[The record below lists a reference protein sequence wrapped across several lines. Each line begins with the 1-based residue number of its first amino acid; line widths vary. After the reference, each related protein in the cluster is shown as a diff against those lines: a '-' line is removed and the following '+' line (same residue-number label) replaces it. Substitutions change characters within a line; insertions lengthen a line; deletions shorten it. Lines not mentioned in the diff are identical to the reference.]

1 MLLHSLRMVNFK
13 RYKTETIRFRD
24 GITGI
29 IGNNGS
35 GKSTIV
41 EAILFALYGVQ
52 GLGTGSGEF
61 LVHTLAGPKGK
72 CEVRLDFAVNG
83 TDYAVVR
90 SFSKTPST
98 TRHAA
103 DLYFGDKLLSTGVS
117 EVSRELTRII
127 GMGADDFRHTI
138 YAGQRDLHSLLE
150 KNPGDRRKWFMR
162 VLGIDSMK
170 DESDAFLKAQI
181 QEKERDFSVFQLRL
195 DECDPAALAVERERT
210 AKELEECSK
219 LLVSRECEIR
229 SLEIERKKTEQ
240 AVQECL
246 HRKEQ
251 FIRHCEQSDAKKAT
265 LSVLERDLER
275 LCDHY
280 DALVEDAATFRT
292 LTGAGEVYATCR
304 EHLETLSARKE
315 TSDRLRSDEVRL
327 SDQIEHLQADL
338 ARTDSERLRMLEDE
352 ATCAGL
358 AQDVARRESVLSD
371 LEEMKRKE
379 PQYMQLRDERN
390 AFRAK
395 LGEIQGQ
402 VRETRNSIA
411 VLEQTVSN
419 RGDPGVLEETVGLLL
434 SERDELRDRMSAARE
449 QVRGTDREY
458 LQLSRQQEDI
468 RAAGREGVCPTCHR
482 LLADDFAG
490 VLADLSHQ
498 SAECEARR
506 RRLTETIAAG
516 EAANEEYDARIAT
529 KRQELRHAHEE
540 ADRLRQL
547 QATWQTLYRD
557 AETYIERI
565 ALLDEN
571 MVKLDYDPDRRRAC
585 EKNLA
590 SYETVW
596 RHHLAL
602 TERLSRKA
610 SILETVEAIRKRLED
625 VCMRCSDVRQMLVD
639 TGFDSGA
646 YQEALEAYTSADA
659 TYKKYITLREKVDTM
674 PRLDREIEEKKTMA
688 EEIRRELSRIESE
701 MARLS
706 YSDASLAALT
716 EHSAALSETY
726 DGLHVSM
733 AQNSARKE
741 ALEREVAR
749 LDEEEARRAGYVVES
764 ARLENE
770 IVLLKRTRK
779 KLGEYITYLLNVV
792 RDRIEGEAGRVLGE
806 ITDGRYENVLIDDT
820 FNLLVHDMG
829 DQFPSGRF
837 SGGEQDDIA
846 IALRIALSHYLGEMH
861 KVHDSSFLIFDE
873 IFGSQDEER
882 RNHLLQA
889 LRSQES
895 RFQQIFLIS
904 HISDIQGEF
913 SNTLQVEMG
922 PDDTSRVQEVS

>member
-13 RYKTETIRFRD
+13 RYQNEMIRFRD

-61 LVHTLAGPKGK
+61 LVRTLAGPKAK

-90 SFSKTPST
+90 SFSKTATT

-103 DLYFGDKLLSTGVS
+103 DLYLGDRLLSTGVS
-117 EVSRELTRII
+117 EVSRELIRIV

-162 VLGIDSMK
+162 VLGIDSIK
-170 DESDAFLKAQI
+170 DGSDTFLKAQI
-181 QEKERDFSVFQLRL
+181 QEKERNFNVYQLRL
-195 DECDPAALAVERERT
+195 DECDSAALALERERT
-210 AKELEECSK
+210 AKELEECGELLASK
-219 LLVSRECEIR
+219 EREIR
-229 SLEIERKKTEQ
+229 SLGIERKNAEQ
-240 AVQECL
+240 AVSECL
-246 HRKEQ
+246 RRKEQ
-251 FIRHCEQSDAKKAT
+251 YIRLSEQENAQKST

-275 LCDHY
+275 LTGHY
-280 DALVEDAATFRT
+280 GALVKDADTFRT
-292 LTGAGEVYATCR
+292 LAGADEAYATCR
-304 EHLETLSARKE
+304 GHLETLSARRE
-315 TSDRLRSDEVRL
+315 IYDRLSSDEGRL
-327 SDQIEHLQADL
+327 SDQIEHLRADL
-338 ARTDSERLRMLEDE
+338 TRTDSERVRMLEDE

-358 AQDVARRESVLSD
+358 AQDVTRRESVLSD

-402 VRETRNSIA
+402 VREIRNSIA
-411 VLEQTVSN
+411 GLEQTVAN
-419 RGDPGVLEETVGLLL
+419 RGDPAALEGAVALLL
-434 SERDELRDRMSAARE
+434 SERDELRDRTSAARE

-458 LQLSRQQEDI
+458 AQLSRQQEDI
-468 RAAGREGVCPTCHR
+468 QAAGRDGVCPTCHR
-482 LLADDFAG
+482 LLGDDYAG

-498 SAECEARR
+498 SAECEVRR
-506 RRLTETIAAG
+506 RRLNEAIETG
-516 EAANEEYDARIAT
+516 EATNEEYDARIAT

-540 ADRLRQL
+540 ADRLRQQ

-557 AETYIERI
+557 AETYLERI
-565 ALLDEN
+565 ASLEEK
-571 MVKLDYDPDRRRAC
+571 MVLLDYDPGRRRAC
-585 EKNLA
+585 EKDLA

-596 RHHLAL
+596 RHYLAL
-602 TERLSRKA
+602 TERLLRKA
-610 SILETVEAIRKRLED
+610 DILETAEAIRKRLEE
-625 VCMRCSDVRQMLVD
+625 VRVRHADVRQMLVD

-646 YQEALEAYTSADA
+646 YQEALEAYNRADA
-659 TYKKYITLREKVDTM
+659 TYKKFIALREKVDAM
-674 PRLDREIEEKKTMA
+674 PRLVGEIEEKTAMA
-688 EEIRRELSRIESE
+688 EETRRELSRIESE
-701 MARLS
+701 IARLA

-716 EHSAALSETY
+716 EHNAALSGMY
-726 DGLHVSM
+726 DALHVSM

-741 ALEREVAR
+741 ALERDLVR
-749 LDEEEARRAGYVVES
+749 LDEDEARRAGYVVEC
-764 ARLENE
+764 ARLESE
-770 IVLLKRTRK
+770 IVLLKKTRQ
-779 KLGEYITYLLNVV
+779 KLGEYITYLLHVV
-792 RDRIEGEAGRVLGE
+792 RDRIEGETGRVLGE
-806 ITDGRYENVLIDDT
+806 ITDGRYENVLIDNT
-820 FNLLVHDMG
+820 FNVLVHDMG

>member
-1 MLLHSLRMVNFK
+1 MLLHSLQMVNFK
-13 RYKTETIRFRD
+13 RYQNEMIRFRD

-61 LVHTLAGPKGK
+61 IVRTLAGPKGK

-98 TRHAA
+98 TRHTAH
-103 DLYFGDKLLSTGVS
+103 LFLGDKLLSTGIS
-117 EVSRELTRII
+117 EVSRELSRIV

-162 VLGIDSMK
+162 VLGIDFIK
-170 DESDAFLKAQI
+170 EESDAFLKAQI
-181 QEKERDFSVFQLRL
+181 QEKERNFSVYRMRL
-195 DECDPAALAVERERT
+195 DECDSAALTRERECT
-210 AKELEECSK
+210 AGELEECRG
-219 LLVSRECEIR
+219 LLASQEREIR
-229 SLEIERKKTEQ
+229 SLDTERKQAEE
-240 AVQECL
+240 AVQEGL
-246 HRKEQ
+246 RRKEQ
-251 FIRHCEQSDAKKAT
+251 FIRFSEQADAKKST
-265 LSVLERDLER
+265 LSVLERDRER
-275 LCDHY
+275 LTGHY
-280 DALVEDAATFRT
+280 DVLVKDADTFRT
-292 LTGAGEVYATCR
+292 LTGTEEAYAARR
-304 EHLETLSARKE
+304 EHLETLATSKE
-315 TSDRLRSDEVRL
+315 NHDRLSSEDDRL
-327 SDQIEHLQADL
+327 SDQIEHLRAEL
-338 ARTDSERLRMLEDE
+338 ARKDSELVRMEEDE
-352 ATCAGL
+352 AACAGL
-358 AQDVARRESVLSD
+358 ARDVALRESVLSD

-379 PQYMQLRDERN
+379 PHYLQLRDERN

-395 LGEIQGQ
+395 LGEIQDQ
-402 VRETRNSIA
+402 VREIRNSI
-411 VLEQTVSN
+411 
-419 RGDPGVLEETVGLLL
+419 GVLERTVASLGDPALREEAVALLL
-434 SERDELRDRMSAARE
+434 SERDELRDRVSAARE

-458 LQLSRQQEDI
+458 ARLSRQQEDI
-468 RAAGREGVCPTCHR
+468 RAAGRGGVCPTCHR
-482 LLADDFAG
+482 PLGDDYAA

-506 RRLTETIAAG
+506 KHLTEAIAAG
-516 EAANEEYDARIAT
+516 EAANEEYEGRIARE
-529 KRQELRHAHEE
+529 RQVLRHAQEE

-547 QATWQTLYRD
+547 QASWQTLFRD
-557 AETYIERI
+557 AETYLERL
-565 ALLDEN
+565 AGLDEK
-571 MVKLDYDPDRRRAC
+571 MLLLDYDPDRRRAC
-585 EKNLA
+585 EEDLA
-590 SYETVW
+590 AYETVW
-596 RHHLAL
+596 RRHLAL
-602 TERLSRKA
+602 TERLSRKTDL
-610 SILETVEAIRKRLED
+610 LETAESIRRRLEEI
-625 VCMRCSDVRQMLVD
+625 CLRRAEVRKQRVD
-639 TGFDSGA
+639 TGFNRAA
-646 YQEALEAYTSADA
+646 YQEALEAYNRADE
-659 TYKKYITLREKVDTM
+659 TYKTFIALREKVDAL
-674 PRLDREIEEKKTMA
+674 PRLAREIEEKKAMA
-688 EEIRRELSRIESE
+688 EENRRELSRIESE

-706 YSDASLAALT
+706 FSDASLAALT
-716 EHSAALSETY
+716 EQSAVLSGRY
-726 DGLHVSM
+726 DRLHVSM
-733 AQNSARKE
+733 AQNSAKIE
-741 ALEREVAR
+741 ALERDLVR
-749 LDEEEARRAGYVVES
+749 LAEEEARRAGYIVEC

-770 IVLLKRTRK
+770 IVLLKKTRQ
-779 KLGEYITYLLNVV
+779 KLGEYIVYLLHVV

-820 FNLLVHDMG
+820 FNVLVHDMG
-829 DQFPSGRF
+829 DQFPSDRF

-846 IALRIALSHYLGEMH
+846 IALRIALSHYLAEMNN
-861 KVHDSSFLIFDE
+861 VHDSSFLIFDE